1 MKYVK
6 TMSLALVIMLLTMGS
21 VSAETDVVKPKPQA
35 TCPIM
40 AGKINKEI
48 YTDYEGKRVY
58 FCCKGC
64 IAVFQKDP
72 AKYIKKLEDEGVSLK
87 DVPNVGHKKE
97 SRQDTDKGHDKH
109 SAHGGGCGGGCS

>member
-64 IAVFQKDP
+64 IAVFKKDP
-72 AKYIKKLEDEGVSLK
+72 VKYVKKFEDEGVTLEK
-87 DVPNVGHKKE
+87 APK
-97 SRQDTDKGHDKH
+97 TDNKN
-109 SAHGGGCGGGCS
+109 